1 MESKKNRTSYIY
13 DGPVMLFGKW
23 VGDSRIK
30 TVAQSTQKAL
40 NNVAYTFKKR
50 KGYTPSAK
58 IELDGKYLREG
69 F

>member
-13 DGPVMLFGKW
+13 DGPVMLFGTW
-23 VGDSRIK
+23 IGDIRIK

-40 NNVAYTFKKR
+40 NNIAFNFKKR
-50 KGYTPSAK
+50 KGYAPSAK

-69 F
+69 L